1 MQPPETPATYSNACG
16 HWWADGSTD
25 VKRSIFMDDPAA
37 LYHDAEELL
46 ELLKQGLAQEVPE
59 VGGWVV
65 GWMSGPVALSS
76 ARPLLMQAVLM
87 TLEGRLRLQ
96 LRLLSLSAC
105 VCAAADQDGGC
116 GYVPRVCVCCWPG
129 WCLCQVC
136 AFPPPCGWLV
146 WSCVLQPMLL
156 MVWLLAVLLDLDVCI
171 HTCDRATRCV
181 TMYPD
186 V

>member
-1 MQPPETPATYSNACG
+1 MQAEAEAEELD
-16 HWWADGSTD
+16 HSTAW
-25 VKRSIFMDDPAA
+25 RSIFMDDPAA